1 MLSWLLMIL
10 GKTSNIV
17 LSQCVRLSIGFVGA
31 LSNLSGQITSTV
43 YPTHREIMTDAKS
56 KYGASFNLPPFN
68 VEKKTEEY
76 EIRHYSEANW
86 VSTISSGQRKLLIG
100 HLYFIF

>member
-10 GKTSNIV
+10 GKTSKIV

-43 YPTHREIMTDAKS
+43 YPTQRGIMADAKS
-56 KYGASFNLPPFN
+56 KYGSSFNLPPFT
-68 VEKKTEEY
+68 VKMEKDEY
-76 EIRHYSEANW
+76 EVREYHEANW
-86 VSTISSGQRKLLIG
+86 VSTTSSGQRKLLICRV
-100 HLYFIF
+100 YFIF